1 MEGIFIPVG
10 TRRILDVYFASNSRL
25 GNTRIR
31 KHVYYTSFLRLQN
44 TRIFLDV
51 LYTSNIRVDKCRLIL
66 VCIRRLKCVYSKLN
80 LDVAFISK
88 CLSFVFIYSSKNIFA
103 RFICFYNAY
112 FSGINIL
119 SHFCEK
125 IAGKSFFLP
134 KMFDLFNK
142 ELKKAPVILNHLTR
156 SSGLCFSSLVS

>member
-1 MEGIFIPVG
+1 MVQTYLFPHWDHTMLSKRKWNKRLSNPVG
-10 TRRILDVYFASNSRL
+10 TRHILDVYFASNSRF

-31 KHVYYTSFLRLQN
+31 KHVYYTSFLRPQN

-66 VCIRRLKCVYSKLN
+66 VCIRRLKCVYFKLN

-103 RFICFYNAY
+103 LFFCFYNPY
-112 FSGINIL
+112 FSGIFYTWNR
-119 SHFCEK
+119 
-125 IAGKSFFLP
+125 
-134 KMFDLFNK
+134 
-142 ELKKAPVILNHLTR
+142 PVIPTNQ
-156 SSGLCFSSLVS
+156 LCFYFAGG

>member
-1 MEGIFIPVG
+1 MCFPSIAPKYPVG
-10 TRRILDVYFASNSRL
+10 TRRILDVYFVSNSRL
-25 GNTRIR
+25 VNTRIR

-66 VCIRRLKCVYSKLN
+66 VCIRRLKCVYFKLN

-103 RFICFYNAY
+103 LFFVFITHIFPVFFIREIDRLYRP
-112 FSGINIL
+112 INCAFIL
-119 SHFCEK
+119 QGVC
-125 IAGKSFFLP
+125 
-134 KMFDLFNK
+134 
-142 ELKKAPVILNHLTR
+142 
-156 SSGLCFSSLVS
+156 